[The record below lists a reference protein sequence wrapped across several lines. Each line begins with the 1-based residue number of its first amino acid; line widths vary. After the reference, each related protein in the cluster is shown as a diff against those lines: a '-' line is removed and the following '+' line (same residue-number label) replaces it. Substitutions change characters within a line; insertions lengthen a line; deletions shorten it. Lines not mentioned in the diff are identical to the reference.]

1 MATDLEFV
9 EYVCDQLRRAGP
21 IRFRRMFG
29 EYALYADGKVV
40 ALLCDNQFFLKPTA
54 EGRALLAAPKEGL
67 PYPGARP
74 HLLIDEQLEDAELVS
89 RLVTATARVL
99 PPPKEKKRRRSTKP
113 HPAPRR
119 RAQRG

>member
-1 MATDLEFV
+1 MATDPGFV
-9 EYVCDQLRRAGP
+9 EYVCDQIRGAGS
-21 IRFRRMFG
+21 ITFRRMFG

-74 HLLIDEQLEDAELVS
+74 HLLVDEGLEDSELLS
-89 RLVTATARVL
+89 RLVATTALAL
-99 PPPKEKKRRRSTKP
+99 
-113 HPAPRR
+113 PAPRPKVARER
-119 RAQRG
+119 RKTGTKTRRSQRG

>member
-21 IRFRRMFG
+21 ITFRRMFG

-74 HLLIDEQLEDAELVS
+74 HLLIDEALEDAELMT
-89 RLVTATARVL
+89 RLVTETARVL
-99 PPPKEKKRRRSTKP
+99 PPPKQKNPQRPSR
-113 HPAPRR
+113 PARRR